1 MLTSLLCS
9 CSFFCLQCVY
19 TYYLLNRPEFMP
31 ELLEF
36 VLNDSGN
43 YLLQYVPKE
52 LLPIYRDKI
61 LPLAD
66 IVTPNQYEAE

>member
-1 MLTSLLCS
+1 
-9 CSFFCLQCVY
+9 
-19 TYYLLNRPEFMP
+19 MP